1 MAKNFITVRSQP
13 DALVRVYRV
22 DDDSVVY
29 VDNTNEDGE
38 TARIGLDDGADYFID
53 VTTYA

>member
-1 MAKNFITVRSQP
+1 MAKNFITVRAQP

-38 TARIGLDDGADYFID
+38 TARIGLDDGAEYFID